1 MRRGV
6 NKLDHLQCTLILS
19 TQCAEEVVSVSLGP
33 VDFAVRLMS
42 SVLNLPEGQ
51 VTFFWEYKSQKS
63 CNQSCSLLFF
73 VLVEMIFG
81 LVRGSYSLSVC
92 QAVKLLFLFTWFLS
106 ICFSSSQGTL
116 HPS

>member
-19 TQCAEEVVSVSLGP
+19 TQCAEEVVSVSLGL

-51 VTFFWEYKSQKS
+51 VTFFWEYESQKS

-81 LVRGSYSLSVC
+81 LVCASYSLSVC

>member
-19 TQCAEEVVSVSLGP
+19 TQCAEEVVSVSLGL

-81 LVRGSYSLSVC
+81 LVRASYRLSVW
-92 QAVKLLFLFTWFLS
+92 QAVKVLFLCTLLFGLYF
-106 ICFSSSQGTL
+106 SSQGTL

>member
-1 MRRGV
+1 MYPY
-6 NKLDHLQCTLILS
+6 NLLS
-19 TQCAEEVVSVSLGP
+19 TQCAEEVVSVSLGL

-81 LVRGSYSLSVC
+81 LVRASYSLSVC

>member
-19 TQCAEEVVSVSLGP
+19 TQCAEEVVSVSLGL

-73 VLVEMIFG
+73 VLVDMIFG
-81 LVRGSYSLSVC
+81 LVRASYSLSVW
-92 QAVKLLFLFTWFLS
+92 QAVKVLFLCTLLFSLYF
-106 ICFSSSQGTL
+106 SSQGT
-116 HPS
+116 